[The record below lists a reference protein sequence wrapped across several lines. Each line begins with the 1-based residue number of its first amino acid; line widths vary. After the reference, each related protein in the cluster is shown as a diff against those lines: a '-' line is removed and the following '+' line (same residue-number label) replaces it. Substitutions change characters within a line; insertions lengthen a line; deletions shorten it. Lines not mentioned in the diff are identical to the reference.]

1 MAIWHL
7 TLTAT
12 VDREPPQGDAHRL
25 GRLAAGDQL
34 LSVVIHG
41 PTFGLLATA
50 EAGDPFAALHT
61 TAERLT
67 TTLAEHGY
75 AVQGW
80 QALECL
86 TPEERERRLSAASF
100 PELVNSEGFAAIMGV
115 TRQRVH
121 DLETERRAA
130 AERGETHP
138 FPAPVVPGW
147 WVKAGAE
154 LYSRTRKRK
163 PGPAP
168 RRENPLRQAARKPHG
183 TLGDQES

>member
-1 MAIWHL
+1 MGTWNL

-12 VDREPPQGDAHRL
+12 VDRETPQGDAHRL

-41 PTFGLLATA
+41 PTFGLLTTA
-50 EAGDPFAALHT
+50 EADDPFAALHA

-67 TTLAEHGY
+67 TTLAENGY
-75 AVQGW
+75 TVQGW
-80 QALECL
+80 RALECL
-86 TPEERERRLSAASF
+86 TPEETERRLSAASF
-100 PELVNSEGFAAIMGV
+100 PELINSEGFAAIMGV

-130 AERGETHP
+130 AERGDPHP
-138 FPAPVVPGW
+138 FPAPVVTGW

-154 LYSRTRKRK
+154 RYAATRKRK

-168 RRENPLRQAARKPHG
+168 KRK
-183 TLGDQES
+183 DA